1 MQSFMKVGKLIHYCD
16 AKLLCVHAHFQYVQ
30 SWQSLLKVKFFRGKI
45 NIHEESVLQVQYHS
59 K

>member
-1 MQSFMKVGKLIHYCD
+1 MKVGKLIHYCD